1 VFPGNA
7 LRGLLLACVVPVACG
22 GITKRSEG
30 GKMKLVRIDWKGNPR
45 WGIVEEDAV
54 FSLEGDVYGD
64 FTRGARLCEFSD
76 AVLLAPAEPGTIV
89 ACGLNYM
96 ETVEQLQVEIPAEPA
111 LFFKPS
117 SAVVDPG
124 EAAYTLPLA
133 NDTRYEAELCAV
145 MKRRAWRVSEAEAL
159 DYVLGFTCGN
169 DMTLWDLIVT
179 DGRLTRAKGY
189 YKSAPL
195 GPVLVTDL
203 NPNAVRIQGR
213 VNGETK
219 QDGNTSSQIFN
230 TAKIIS
236 HVSAFMPLM
245 PGDVVFTGTP
255 KGGHCPVMVG
265 DVVEVEIDGI
275 GVLKNEIVMG

>member
-1 VFPGNA
+1 
-7 LRGLLLACVVPVACG
+7 
-22 GITKRSEG
+22 
-30 GKMKLVRIDWKGNPR
+30 MKLVRIDWQGSPI
-45 WGIVEEDAV
+45 WGIVEGDSV
-54 FSLEGDVYGD
+54 FALEGDVYGD
-64 FTRGARLCEFSD
+64 FTRGGRLCKFSD
-76 AVLLAPAEPGTIV
+76 AVLLAPAEPGTII

-96 ETVEQLQVEIPAEPA
+96 ETVEQLQVPVPTEPA
-111 LFFKPS
+111 LFFKPA
-117 SAVVDPG
+117 SALVNPG
-124 EAAYTLPLA
+124 EDAFSLPLTT
-133 NDTRYEAELCAV
+133 DTRYEAELCAV
-145 MKRRAWRVSEAEAL
+145 IKRRAWRVSESEAL

-169 DMTLWDLIVT
+169 DMTLWDLVER

-203 NPNAVRIQGR
+203 NPDEVRIQGR

-219 QDGNTSSQIFN
+219 QDGNTRSQIFN
-230 TAKIIS
+230 TARIIS

-255 KGGHCPVMVG
+255 KNGHYPVKVG

-275 GVLKNEIVMG
+275 GILRNKVVMG